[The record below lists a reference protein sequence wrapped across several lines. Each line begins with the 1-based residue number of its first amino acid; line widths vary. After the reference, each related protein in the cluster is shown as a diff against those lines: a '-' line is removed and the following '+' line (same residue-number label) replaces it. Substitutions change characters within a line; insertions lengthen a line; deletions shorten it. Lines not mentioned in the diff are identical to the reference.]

1 MPLYISP
8 PPQNP
13 LSRILAAI
21 IAVFVLAGAFM
32 IGMAAL
38 LVIGGLGLIAGLV
51 IWLRIAWIRYRLQKS
66 GGHAIKQ
73 PVSGQVYDAEYTVIS
88 ENEDKEN

>member
-1 MPLYISP
+1 MPYYISP

-21 IAVFVLAGAFM
+21 IAVFVLASAFM

-38 LVIGGLGLIAGLV
+38 LIIGGLGLIAGLI
-51 IWLRIAWIRYRLQKS
+51 IWLRLVWIRHRLQKN
-66 GGHAIKQ
+66 GGQVVNQQA
-73 PVSGQVYDAEYTVIS
+73 SGQVFEAEYTVIS
-88 ENEDKEN
+88 EKEEKEN